1 MQITIATILA
11 FRSACAVDPPTQT
24 ANVSTV
30 AMEAIASTGAQSIA
44 LDDLIP
50 FQPWENIN
58 SRFSGVPST
67 CKNVPFNVVF
77 SRTTYVRCTRP
88 RGIGL

>member
-1 MQITIATILA
+1 MQITVATILA
-11 FRSACAVDPPTQT
+11 FRSACAVDPTTQT
-24 ANVSTV
+24 AQVCAV
-30 AMEAIASTGAQSIA
+30 AMEARTSVGAQTIA

-50 FQPWENIN
+50 FEPWENIN

-77 SRTTYVRCTRP
+77 SHTTYVRCMRLQGT
-88 RGIGL
+88 GL